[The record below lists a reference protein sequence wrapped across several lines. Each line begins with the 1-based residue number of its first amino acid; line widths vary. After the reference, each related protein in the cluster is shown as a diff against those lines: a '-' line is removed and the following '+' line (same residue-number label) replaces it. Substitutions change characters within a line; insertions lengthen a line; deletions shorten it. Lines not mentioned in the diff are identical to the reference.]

1 MTILCSPWRVGRG
14 CLVGRLNV
22 PGRVS
27 VVVSVLNGERFIGNC
42 LQSLIDQSY
51 KDVEIVVVDGG
62 STDRTLEYATDVLS
76 GCNRE
81 YLIYHTNGPE
91 RYTPMGLMW
100 GFQVGAGNSTGQF
113 ISFMGDDDLSHPER
127 FRLLVEAI
135 GAAPVAHSCMYDI
148 NERGVIIGGPHGGEA
163 NEGLYNAVVLRTEDG
178 CPIHVT
184 GFSCMFRKS
193 TYFSQG
199 CYQIGSY
206 FWECATTLRMY
217 AAGDFVFVPD
227 SILYLRYWSRQGKA
241 DTYKGAIAAGYD
253 ANELMFGEYNYAIDS
268 DMRRE
273 VSAAGL
279 SVAYEKD
286 GKPQDLDWSELL
298 GLFVG
303 RHKRMARRRFE

>member
-1 MTILCSPWRVGRG
+1 
-14 CLVGRLNV
+14 VGRLNV

-27 VVVSVLNGERFIGNC
+27 VVVSVLNGVRFIC
-42 LQSLIDQSY
+42 SSLQSLIDQTY
-51 KDVEIVVVDGG
+51 GDIEIIVVDGG
-62 STDRTLEYATDVLS
+62 STDKTVECATSILARS
-76 GCNRE
+76 GRR

-135 GAAPVAHSCMYDI
+135 GDAPVAHSLMYDI
-148 NERGVIIGGPHGGEA
+148 NEHDAIIGGPHGSDA
-163 NEGLYNAVVLRTEDG
+163 NEGLYNAVVLRTDDG
-178 CPIHVT
+178 CPVHVT

-206 FWECATTLRMY
+206 FWECATTLKMY
-217 AAGDFVFVPD
+217 AVGDFVFVPD
-227 SILYLRYWSRQGKA
+227 SILYLRQWSRQGQA
-241 DTYKGAIAAGYD
+241 DTWRGAIAAGYD

-273 VSAAGL
+273 VRRAGL
-279 SVAYEKD
+279 SIAYEED
-286 GKPQDLDWSELL
+286 GKPQNEDWRDLL